1 MDEAGAYDTVSHRR
15 LIHNLR
21 KRKIPKWITDWVDSF
36 LNERSTT
43 LAIHSR
49 VTDIFEVRTGIPQG
63 SPISPIL
70 YLFYNADL
78 LDICERPGTNTSAI
92 GFVDD
97 INVLAYG
104 KSTEENCKTLEE
116 IHKKCERWAIRH
128 GSVFAPKKYEL
139 IHLSRNPKKF
149 NMTAVVKIENSI
161 IKPKTDIRILGLRI
175 DTKLKWGPHI
185 RKIQEKLT
193 KQSRALTKIS
203 TSTWGATF
211 PKARQIYT
219 AVVRPAITYGSTIWH
234 MPKDI
239 KKSNGIS
246 NKLAVIQ
253 NKCLRTIAGAFKA
266 TPIAVLEA
274 ETYIAP
280 IDIHLDQLQTQAR
293 HRLCQG
299 GQKKFIIN
307 ACNSI
312 ANKLRGRAGRKRAPA
327 STPGMLKHAW
337 AKKIISDTHKIAS
350 PVAHPPWA
358 EPPPNT
364 AREIEEARAAQG
376 KITAKIKKRYID
388 AWQTSWKTYQNRT
401 STPTPAQAAP
411 LTKKRIKLHKTLA
424 KAESALTIQIR
435 SEKIGLADFLFR
447 RHVPDVLTPNCPCGW
462 PKQTAKHVIMFC
474 KLNSNRQSM
483 LRSIDTNN
491 YRLITDSSRAMKLL
505 TAWLMKTG
513 LLTQFSMTAQ
523 HLYH

>member
-1 MDEAGAYDTVSHRR
+1 
-15 LIHNLR
+15 
-21 KRKIPKWITDWVDSF
+21 
-36 LNERSTT
+36 
-43 LAIHSR
+43 
-49 VTDIFEVRTGIPQG
+49 
-63 SPISPIL
+63 
-70 YLFYNADL
+70 
-78 LDICERPGTNTSAI
+78 
-92 GFVDD
+92 
-97 INVLAYG
+97 
-104 KSTEENCKTLEE
+104 
-116 IHKKCERWAIRH
+116 
-128 GSVFAPKKYEL
+128 
-139 IHLSRNPKKF
+139 
-149 NMTAVVKIENSI
+149 MTAVVKIENSI

-175 DTKLKWGPHI
+175 DTTLKWGPHI

-193 KQSRALTKIS
+193 KQSRVLTKIS

-246 NKLAVIQ
+246 NKPAVIQ

-312 ANKLRGRAGRKRAPA
+312 AKKLRGRAGRKRAPA
-327 STPGMLKHAW
+327 STPGMLKHTW

-350 PVAHPPWA
+350 PVVHPPWA

-376 KITAKIKKRYID
+376 KITSKIKKRYID

-447 RHVPDVLTPNCPCGW
+447 RHVPDVLTPNCLCG
-462 PKQTAKHVIMFC
+462 
-474 KLNSNRQSM
+474 
-483 LRSIDTNN
+483 
-491 YRLITDSSRAMKLL
+491 
-505 TAWLMKTG
+505 
-513 LLTQFSMTAQ
+513 
-523 HLYH
+523 

>member
-1 MDEAGAYDTVSHRR
+1 
-15 LIHNLR
+15 
-21 KRKIPKWITDWVDSF
+21 
-36 LNERSTT
+36 
-43 LAIHSR
+43 
-49 VTDIFEVRTGIPQG
+49 
-63 SPISPIL
+63 
-70 YLFYNADL
+70 
-78 LDICERPGTNTSAI
+78 
-92 GFVDD
+92 
-97 INVLAYG
+97 
-104 KSTEENCKTLEE
+104 
-116 IHKKCERWAIRH
+116 
-128 GSVFAPKKYEL
+128 
-139 IHLSRNPKKF
+139 
-149 NMTAVVKIENSI
+149 
-161 IKPKTDIRILGLRI
+161 
-175 DTKLKWGPHI
+175 
-185 RKIQEKLT
+185 
-193 KQSRALTKIS
+193 
-203 TSTWGATF
+203 
-211 PKARQIYT
+211 
-219 AVVRPAITYGSTIWH
+219 

-280 IDIHLDQLQTQAR
+280 IAIHLDQLQTQAR

-327 STPGMLKHAW
+327 SMLKHAW

-358 EPPPNT
+358 EPPPNS

-411 LTKKRIKLHKTLA
+411 LTKKRIKLHSSQSRKRSNYPDTLRKDRPSRLPIETSRSRSLATEVSMWLA
-424 KAESALTIQIR
+424 KTNRETCNHSCFANSTVTDIQ
-435 SEKIGLADFLFR
+435 GYA
-447 RHVPDVLTPNCPCGW
+447 P
-462 PKQTAKHVIMFC
+462 
-474 KLNSNRQSM
+474 
-483 LRSIDTNN
+483 
-491 YRLITDSSRAMKLL
+491 
-505 TAWLMKTG
+505 
-513 LLTQFSMTAQ
+513 
-523 HLYH
+523 